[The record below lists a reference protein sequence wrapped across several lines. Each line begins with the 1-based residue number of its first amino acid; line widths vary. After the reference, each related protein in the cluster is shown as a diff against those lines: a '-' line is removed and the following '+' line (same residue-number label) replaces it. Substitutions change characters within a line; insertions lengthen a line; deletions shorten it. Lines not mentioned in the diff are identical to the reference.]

1 MASTGEAVYV
11 LQAAAPTAASTMGKA
26 INAKNNN
33 YALPVAA

>member
-11 LQAAAPTAASTMGKA
+11 SQAAEPKAALTMGKA
-26 INAKNNN
+26 ITAKNNN